1 MSRLIAITTDSLSD
15 KGRSRFF
22 GSNEVRCRIS
32 DGGGNLDTRKTCCPG
47 QLVLAVAQ
55 GVYCKGVGLDCL
67 VLQERWS
74 ILNNEHQLN
83 GFQWGNYVLW
93 KFEDPID
100 VGSMVRLSRMK
111 PNLTDRQG
119 WGISDSWLPRI
130 APRPQFIGA
139 EHRQAGTTVQ
149 VEENGVTS

>member
-55 GVYCKGVGLDCL
+55 GAYSADSF
-67 VLQERWS
+67 LQERWS
-74 ILNNEHQLN
+74 VLNNEHQLN

-93 KFEDPID
+93 KFEHPID
-100 VGSMVRLSRMK
+100 VGSVVRLSRMK

-139 EHRQAGTTVQ
+139 EHRQAGATVQ